1 MRHTSEIRRTGA
13 QFHLAG
19 FTAMAFGLLFLLF
32 LGLPSAHAQSPIG
45 TAESCFEAGPDHVPA
60 FTATPVPPV
69 RQGHPAQGHSQAPA
83 ASDPAVA
90 SLTAARL
97 LPADLIPDA
106 DSATGAK
113 LMPAGFTPLQA
124 QPVHMLNTG
133 YKDQWIPTL
142 RKTPELLAE
151 NR

>member
-1 MRHTSEIRRTGA
+1 MLHTSEIRRTGV

-32 LGLPSAHAQSPIG
+32 MGLPSAHAQSPIG

-69 RQGHPAQGHSQAPA
+69 RQGHQAQGSSHAPVA
-83 ASDPAVA
+83 AI
-90 SLTAARL
+90 TAARL
-97 LPADLIPDA
+97 LSAELIPAA
-106 DSATGAK
+106 DSASGAK
-113 LMPAGFTPLQA
+113 LVPAGFTPLQA

-133 YKDQWIPTL
+133 YKDSWEPAL
-142 RKTPELLAE
+142 RKTPELLAA

>member
-1 MRHTSEIRRTGA
+1 MV
-13 QFHLAG
+13 
-19 FTAMAFGLLFLLF
+19 FGLFYLLF
-32 LGLPSAHAQSPIG
+32 MGLPSAHAQSPIG

-69 RQGHPAQGHSQAPA
+69 RQGHQAQVPSQAPA
-83 ASDPAVA
+83 VA
-90 SLTAARL
+90 ITTAKL
-97 LPADLIPDA
+97 LPAELITSA

-124 QPVHMLNTG
+124 QPVHILNTG
-133 YKDQWIPTL
+133 YKDRWVPAL
-142 RKTPELLAE
+142 RKTPELLAA

>member
-1 MRHTSEIRRTGA
+1 MRHLTNRRRTGA

-45 TAESCFEAGPDHVPA
+45 TAESCFEAGPDHVPTS
-60 FTATPVPPV
+60 TATPVPPV
-69 RQGHPAQGHSQAPA
+69 RQEHQAQGQSHAPA
-83 ASDPAVA
+83 AA
-90 SLTAARL
+90 LTAARL
-97 LPADLIPDA
+97 LPAELTPAA

-113 LMPAGFTPLQA
+113 LLPAAFTPLQA

-133 YKDQWIPTL
+133 YKDRWTPTL
-142 RKTPELLAE
+142 RKTPELLAA

>member
-1 MRHTSEIRRTGA
+1 MRHTSKVRRTRA

-19 FTAMAFGLLFLLF
+19 FSAMAFGLLFLLF

-69 RQGHPAQGHSQAPA
+69 RQGHPAQVHTH
-83 ASDPAVA
+83 AVA
-90 SLTAARL
+90 SVTATKL
-97 LPADLIPDA
+97 LQPDSSQPA
-106 DSATGAK
+106 DSATGVK
-113 LMPAGFTPLQA
+113 LLPAGFTPLQA

-133 YKDQWIPTL
+133 YKDRWTPAL
-142 RKTPELLAE
+142 RKSTEFLASS
-151 NR
+151 R

>member
-1 MRHTSEIRRTGA
+1 MRHISELSRTGA

-69 RQGHPAQGHSQAPA
+69 RQGHPGQGHSQAPA
-83 ASDPAVA
+83 VA
-90 SLTAARL
+90 ITPARL
-97 LPADLIPDA
+97 LPAELIPDA

-142 RKTPELLAE
+142 RKTPELLAA